1 MEAGSASLSADA
13 DSDESLMLA
22 YAGGDA
28 GAFERLYRRHKDGLY
43 RYFLRHV
50 EPTHMAAELFQ
61 DVWKNLVQVRERYRA
76 DAPFAAW
83 LYTLAHNRLIDHYR
97 QRRLLGPVPEDLPLP
112 EAQQPEPMAMQAQQA
127 RRLLA
132 ALNRLPS
139 EQREII
145 VLREEENLTLEQIAA
160 IQNVGRETVKSR
172 LRYALAKLREV
183 LDD

>member
-1 MEAGSASLSADA
+1 
-13 DSDESLMLA
+13 MLA

-28 GAFERLYRRHKDGLY
+28 GAFERLYRRHKDTLY

-50 EPTHMAAELFQ
+50 DAADAGELFQ
-61 DVWKNLVQVRERYRA
+61 DVWKNLIQARGRYRA
-76 DAPFAAW
+76 DAPFGAW
-83 LYTLAHNRLIDHYR
+83 LYRLAHNRLMDHYR
-97 QRRLLGPVPEDLPLP
+97 RLRPGDALPEDLSAPAAERP
-112 EAQQPEPMAMQAQQA
+112 DAQLERDDGA

-132 ALNRLPS
+132 ALGRLPS

-145 VLREEENLTLEQIAA
+145 VLREERELTLEQIAE
-160 IQNVGRETVKSR
+160 IQGVGRETVKSR